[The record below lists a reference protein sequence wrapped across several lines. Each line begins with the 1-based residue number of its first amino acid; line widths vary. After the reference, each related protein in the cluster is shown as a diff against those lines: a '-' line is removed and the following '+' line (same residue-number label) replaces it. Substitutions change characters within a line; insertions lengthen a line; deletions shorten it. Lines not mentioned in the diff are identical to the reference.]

1 MSGSGIEGAA
11 EVTLVAR
18 RNNSLSPGG
27 RSLVVWS
34 FAAVV
39 LAISLGFA
47 LNGAWMVAPFA
58 GLDLLLLYLAFRY
71 IGRHSGDFESVVLR
85 GDQIVV
91 ERWEAGRSRTM
102 AFNRYWARLDCSES
116 GGNRR
121 WILRSHGQEVEIGS
135 CLNPAQRATMAS
147 RLKEHLEVR

>member
-1 MSGSGIEGAA
+1 MNGSGNEGTA
-11 EVTLVAR
+11 EVAFVAR

-34 FAAVV
+34 LAAVV

-71 IGRHSGDFESVVLR
+71 IGRHSGDYESVVLR

-91 ERWEAGRSRTM
+91 ERWEAGRSRTLV
-102 AFNRYWARLDCSES
+102 FNRYWARLECSDA
-116 GGNRR
+116 GGNGR

-135 CLNPAQRATMAS
+135 GLNPAQRAAMAS
-147 RLKEHLEVR
+147 RLKEHLEIR

>member
-1 MSGSGIEGAA
+1 MSGSGSEGTA
-11 EVTLVAR
+11 EVTLIAR

-27 RSLVVWS
+27 RSLVVGS
-34 FAAVV
+34 LAAVV

-71 IGRHSGDFESVVLR
+71 IGRHSEDYESVVLK

-91 ERWEAGRSRTM
+91 ERWEAGRSRTFM
-102 AFNRYWARLDCSES
+102 FNRYWARLRFSEA
-116 GGNRR
+116 GGTGRL
-121 WILRSHGQEVEIGS
+121 WLRSHGREIEIGS
-135 CLNPAQRATMAS
+135 CLNPAQRAAMAS
-147 RLKEHLEVR
+147 RLKEHLEIR

>member
-1 MSGSGIEGAA
+1 MNGSGNEGTA
-11 EVTLVAR
+11 EVALVAR

-27 RSLVVWS
+27 RSLVVGS
-34 FAAVV
+34 LAAVV

-71 IGRHSGDFESVVLR
+71 IGRHSGDYESVVLR

-91 ERWEAGRSRTM
+91 ERWEAGRSRTLV
-102 AFNRYWARLDCSES
+102 FNRYWARLDFSES
-116 GGNRR
+116 GGDGR

-135 CLNPAQRATMAS
+135 CLNPAQRDVMVN

>member
-1 MSGSGIEGAA
+1 MNGSGNEGTA

-27 RSLVVWS
+27 RSLVVGS
-34 FAAVV
+34 LAAVV

-71 IGRHSGDFESVVLR
+71 IGRHSGDYESVVLS

-91 ERWEAGRSRTM
+91 ERWEAGRSRTL
-102 AFNRYWARLDCSES
+102 AFNRYWARLDFSES
-116 GGNRR
+116 GGDGR

-135 CLNPAQRATMAS
+135 CLNPAQRDAMAS

>member
-1 MSGSGIEGAA
+1 MSGSGSGGAA
-11 EVTLVAR
+11 EVTLIAR

-27 RSLVVWS
+27 RTLVVG
-34 FAAVV
+34 FLAVVV

-71 IGRHSGDFESVVLR
+71 IGRHSEDFESVILK

-91 ERWEAGRSRTM
+91 ERWEAGRLRTLR
-102 AFNRYWARLDCSES
+102 FNRYWARLDS
-116 GGNRR
+116 GEPGRGGR
-121 WILRSHGQEVEIGS
+121 LLLRSHGQEVEIGS
-135 CLNPAQRATMAS
+135 CLNPAQRAAMAS
-147 RLKEHLEVR
+147 RLKEHLDTR